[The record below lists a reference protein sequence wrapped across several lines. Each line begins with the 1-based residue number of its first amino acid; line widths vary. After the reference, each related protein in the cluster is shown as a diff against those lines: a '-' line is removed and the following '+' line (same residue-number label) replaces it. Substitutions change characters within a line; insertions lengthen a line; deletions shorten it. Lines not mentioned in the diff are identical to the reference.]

1 MGRVVF
7 KATRFFYASHLL
19 NPPSRFGQHVAKDFA
34 AHLSTRESPWVET
47 GAGNSMRR
55 WRRMR
60 IPAFELADLTA
71 VWSEMLKRKKDWDLT
86 VNGVNHPNDFGH
98 RVYAQ
103 VICELMTP

>member
-34 AHLSTRESPWVET
+34 AHLSPRESPWGET

-55 WRRMR
+55 GRRMR
-60 IPAFELADLTA
+60 IPAFELADLMA
-71 VWSEMLKRKKDWDLT
+71 VWGEMLKQKRLGF
-86 VNGVNHPNDFGH
+86 N
-98 RVYAQ
+98 R
-103 VICELMTP
+103 

>member
-19 NPPSRFGQHVAKDFA
+19 NPPSPFGQHVAKDFA
-34 AHLSTRESPWVET
+34 AHLSTKESPWVET

-71 VWSEMLKRKKDWDLT
+71 VWGEMLKQKRLGF
-86 VNGVNHPNDFGH
+86 N
-98 RVYAQ
+98 R
-103 VICELMTP
+103 